1 MNPMREVRV
10 GKVTINMGLGV
21 GGKKL
26 SNAEAILEEISN
38 QKPVRTYA
46 KRTNKDFGITKGS
59 PIGCK
64 VTVRGKKATS
74 ILEKFFKAI
83 GEEISEDSFD
93 GNGNFAFGIK
103 EHIEIPGL
111 EYDPEIGIYGMDVCV
126 SLIRPGFRV
135 KNRRRESHSIPKP
148 HQINSGEA
156 ISFLEKN
163 FDVKV
168 I

>member
-1 MNPMREVRV
+1 MNPMRKIRI
-10 GKVTINMGLGV
+10 GKITINMGVGV

-26 SNAEAILEEISN
+26 SNAEAVLEEIAN

-46 KRTNKDFGITKGS
+46 KKTNKDFGISKGS

-64 VTVRGKKATS
+64 VTVRGRKAIP
-74 ILEKFFKAI
+74 ILEKLFKAI
-83 GEEISEDSFD
+83 GGEISGNSFD

-135 KNRRRESHSIPKP
+135 KNRRRESRPIPKS
-148 HQINSGEA
+148 HQINSEEA
-156 ISFLEKN
+156 ISFLEEN